1 MENNNNFN
9 RENIAIA
16 GRFIEIALNAS
27 KKFEKDF
34 AIVKAILEKPVI
46 NAVDRMT
53 LISVYKAAYHESG
66 KIEGITSLDS
76 SATNCDFCADMR
88 KAAESNPA
96 HICRYCYD
104 FAQEHS
110 FKGANVI
117 NRHSL
122 NMLIMS
128 SVEFTREELATI
140 SVSYINR
147 VNSSGDTPN
156 KTYAKNMLNIAYS
169 HPACKFGYWAKNTAA
184 VIAACDEIGKPENV
198 TLVQSSP
205 IIGKPAK
212 LAKYFDI
219 VFTVYAT
226 KEGVEKAIEGGAKEC
241 NGKKCKDC
249 GFKCYLNGWNP
260 GDNIAE
266 YLRVDAKTREAMTKA
281 M

>member
-1 MENNNNFN
+1 MENNNKFN

-16 GRFIEIALNAS
+16 GKFLELAMNAS
-27 KKFEKDF
+27 RKFENDF

-46 NAVDRMT
+46 NAADRMV
-53 LISVYKAAYHESG
+53 LLSIYKAAYHESG
-66 KIEGITSLDS
+66 KIEGITSYDS
-76 SATNCDFCADMR
+76 SATNCDFCAGMR

-104 FAQEHS
+104 YAQEHS

-140 SVSYINR
+140 NASYINR

-156 KTYAKNMLNIAYS
+156 VIYAKNMLNIAYS

-226 KEGVEKAIEGGAKEC
+226 KEGVEKAIAEGAKEC
-241 NGKKCKDC
+241 NGKKCKEC
-249 GFKCYLNGWNP
+249 GYKCYLNGWNA

>member
-1 MENNNNFN
+1 MENNNNYN

-16 GRFIEIALNAS
+16 GKIMELAMKAS
-27 KKFEKDF
+27 RKFENDF

-46 NAVDRMT
+46 SAADRMV
-53 LISVYKAAYHESG
+53 LLSIYKAAYHESG
-66 KIEGITSLDS
+66 KIEGITSYDS
-76 SATNCDFCADMR
+76 SATNCEFCANMR
-88 KAAESNPA
+88 KAAENNPS

-110 FKGANVI
+110 YKGANVV

-128 SVEFTREELATI
+128 EVEFTQEELAT
-140 SVSYINR
+140 VNASYINR
-147 VNSSGDTPN
+147 INSSGDTPN
-156 KTYAKNMLNIAYS
+156 AIYAKNMLNIAYS
-169 HPACKFGYWAKNTAA
+169 HTACKFGYWAKNTAA
-184 VIAACDEIGKPENV
+184 VIAACDEIGKPANV

-226 KEGVEKAIEGGAKEC
+226 KEGVNAAIESGAKEC
-241 NGKKCKDC
+241 NGKKCKEC
-249 GFKCYLNGWNP
+249 GYKCYLNGWKP
-260 GDNIAE
+260 GDNVAE
-266 YLRVDAKTREAMTKA
+266 YLRIDAKTREAMTKA

>member
-1 MENNNNFN
+1 MENNNKFN

-16 GRFIEIALNAS
+16 GKILELAMNAS
-27 KKFEKDF
+27 RKFENDF

-46 NAVDRMT
+46 SAADRMV
-53 LISVYKAAYHESG
+53 LLSIYKAAYHESG
-66 KIEGITSLDS
+66 KIEGITSYDS
-76 SATNCDFCADMR
+76 SATNCEFCAGMR

-110 FKGANVI
+110 FKGANVV

-128 SVEFTREELATI
+128 EVEFTREELAT
-140 SVSYINR
+140 VNASYINR

-156 KTYAKNMLNIAYS
+156 VIYAKNMLNIAYS
-169 HPACKFGYWAKNTAA
+169 HAACKFGYWAKNTAA
-184 VIAACDEIGKPENV
+184 VIAACDEIGKPANV

-212 LAKYFDI
+212 LAKYFDV

-226 KEGVEKAIEGGAKEC
+226 KEGVENAIAEGAKEC